1 MSYQTIEPAQLAAR
15 LANGEQLRIIDVRE
29 QIEYDIARLEG
40 TELMPLS
47 RFQTW
52 ADTLDP
58 SQETVF
64 MCHHG
69 IRSAQVCMAL
79 ARLGF
84 TKLHNLSGGIDAW
97 SKEVD
102 ADVPRY

>member
-1 MSYQTIEPAQLAAR
+1 MHKSIEPAQLAAR
-15 LANGEQLRIIDVRE
+15 LANGEELRVIDVRE
-29 QIEYDIARLEG
+29 QIEYDIARLEQA
-40 TELMPLS
+40 ELMPLS
-47 RFQTW
+47 RFQEW

-79 ARLGF
+79 ARVGF

-102 ADVPRY
+102 ARVPRY